1 MILRR
6 AKRKLMVCVCVR
18 EIARRSELNLYVV
31 KVRGRELALAGASS
45 DQSTK
50 LTTTKLGESIG
61 Y

>member
-1 MILRR
+1 
-6 AKRKLMVCVCVR
+6 MVCVCER